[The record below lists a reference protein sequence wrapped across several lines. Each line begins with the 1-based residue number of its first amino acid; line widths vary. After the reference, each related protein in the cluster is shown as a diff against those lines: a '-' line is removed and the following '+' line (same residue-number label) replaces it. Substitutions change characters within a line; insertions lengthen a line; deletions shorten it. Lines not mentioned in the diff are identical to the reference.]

1 MDLYLDT
8 ADVNEI
14 RELAAWGVLGGVTT
28 NPSLIARAGRS
39 IEDVIAEITEL
50 VPGPVSAEVVSI
62 DAQEMINE
70 GRELARIADN
80 VVVKVPLIPAGLTA
94 CRALAN
100 EGVKVNVTLCF
111 STNQAIL
118 AAHAGAWCVSPFIG
132 RLDDINQDGMQ
143 LIGEIADVFALHD
156 YTTKILAASIRHGV
170 HITQAA
176 LAGADIATMPAK
188 VLKSMVKHPLT
199 DAGLENFLKDHQ
211 KAMEEAK
218 RQMERVG

>member
-8 ADVNEI
+8 ADISEI

-28 NPSLIARAGRS
+28 NPSLIARAGRN
-39 IEDVIAEITEL
+39 IEEVIAEISEL
-50 VPGPVSAEVVSI
+50 VPGPVSAEVVSV
-62 DAQEMINE
+62 DAQEMIKE

-94 CRALAN
+94 CRALAGD
-100 EGVKVNVTLCF
+100 GVKVNVTLCF

-118 AAHAGAWCVSPFIG
+118 AAHAGAWCVSPFVG
-132 RLDDINQDGMQ
+132 RLDDINQDGME
-143 LIGEIADVFALHD
+143 LIGEIADVFGIHD
-156 YTTKILAASIRHGV
+156 YETKILAASIRHGGHV
-170 HITQAA
+170 TRAA

-199 DAGLENFLKDHQ
+199 DAGLESFLKDHD
-211 KAMEEAK
+211 KAKEEAK
-218 RQMERVG
+218 EQMERVG

>member
-8 ADVNEI
+8 ADISEI

-28 NPSLIARAGRS
+28 NPSLIARAGRN
-39 IEDVIAEITEL
+39 IEEVIAEISEL
-50 VPGPVSAEVVSI
+50 VPGPVSAEVVSV
-62 DAQEMINE
+62 DAQEMIKE

-94 CRALAN
+94 CRALAGD
-100 EGVKVNVTLCF
+100 GVKVNVTLCF

-118 AAHAGAWCVSPFIG
+118 AAHAGAWCVSPFVG
-132 RLDDINQDGMQ
+132 RLDDINQDGME
-143 LIGEIADVFALHD
+143 LIGEIADVFGIHD
-156 YTTKILAASIRHGV
+156 YETKILAASIRHGGHV
-170 HITQAA
+170 TRAA

-199 DAGLENFLKDHQ
+199 DAGLESFLKDHD
-211 KAMEEAK
+211 KVKEEAK
-218 RQMERVG
+218 EQMERVG